1 MRAIVTRFYTRA
13 VSPTGVIDLG
23 SNSAR
28 LIVADLDPAGHF
40 EMAADARA
48 GLRLLRRIA
57 ADGSLPAPAIALT
70 CQVINAM
77 TTVARNAG
85 ADKVVAVATSALR
98 ETTNRN
104 EVVEAVAR
112 ETGVELRVVD
122 GEEEAMLACRGAIHS
137 LPVDTG
143 LNLDIG
149 GGSLEISSFSHRTP
163 GQSWSLQLGALRLND
178 TFLVSDPPKKT
189 EVSDLRQHVLKT
201 LNAAALPSATA
212 PRDLVGTGGT
222 IRAVAKIARSRHSH
236 DVPGVHGYQ
245 LTRPEIEKVLELTS
259 NQKRSRVSAITGVNS
274 DRAVS
279 LAAGANTLAET
290 MDYLAIPHLL
300 VSGQGLRE
308 GLALTLSEAP
318 IKSAREVRAGAVAAL
333 ARRFSAHSPQR
344 AEWRVAIALAL
355 IRVLVE
361 DNNDDAIENI
371 KHAAKL
377 IDIGRSIDF
386 YNRHEHTCNIIL
398 RADLP
403 GFSQR
408 QRAQLAATVEK
419 AGGSRTSSRRYRP
432 LLSAAQ
438 MRDVERAGVI
448 LALADGIEPRTH
460 PTDKLAIN
468 RLDSRREIILSI
480 PLAAPW
486 YPEDLLRR
494 ASRAFGKRLVI
505 AGAAESNGSVSID
518 VR

>member
-1 MRAIVTRFYTRA
+1 
-13 VSPTGVIDLG
+13 
-23 SNSAR
+23 
-28 LIVADLDPAGHF
+28 
-40 EMAADARA
+40 
-48 GLRLLRRIA
+48 
-57 ADGSLPAPAIALT
+57 
-70 CQVINAM
+70 
-77 TTVARNAG
+77 
-85 ADKVVAVATSALR
+85 
-98 ETTNRN
+98 
-104 EVVEAVAR
+104 
-112 ETGVELRVVD
+112 VD
-122 GEEEAMLACRGAIHS
+122 GEEEARLACRGAIHS
-137 LPVDTG
+137 LPVETG
-143 LNLDIG
+143 LNVDIG
-149 GGSLEISSFSHRTP
+149 GGSLEISSFSRRNP

-178 TFLVSDPPKKT
+178 TFLLSDPPKKT
-189 EVSDLRQHVLKT
+189 ELSELREHVVKT
-201 LNAAALPSATA
+201 LKDAALPTAIA

-245 LTRPEIEKVLELTS
+245 LTRPEVERVVELTS
-259 NQKRSRVSAITGVNS
+259 SRTRARVAGVAGINS
-274 DRAVS
+274 DRSVS
-279 LAAGANTLAET
+279 LCAGANTLAEV

-308 GLALTLSEAP
+308 GLALTLADAP
-318 IKSAREVRAGAVAAL
+318 IASAREVRIGAVAAL
-333 ARRFSAHSPQR
+333 SRRFSAHSQPR

-361 DNNDDAIENI
+361 ESGDDAIENI
-371 KHAAKL
+371 KHAATL

-386 YNRHEHTCNIIL
+386 YDRHEHTCSIVL

-403 GFSQR
+403 GFSQQ
-408 QRAQLAATVEK
+408 QRALLAATIEK

-432 LLSAAQ
+432 LLSAAD

-468 RLDSRREIILSI
+468 RQDSRREITLSI

-486 YPEDLLRR
+486 HPEDLLRR
-494 ASRAFGKRLVI
+494 AGRAFGKKLVI
-505 AGAAESNGSVSID
+505 AGGAGSEGTVSID

>member
-13 VSPTGVIDLG
+13 VPPTGVIDLG

-28 LIVADLDPAGHF
+28 LIVADLDPTGHF

-48 GLRLLRRIA
+48 GLRLLRRIS
-57 ADGSLPAPAIALT
+57 ADGSLPPEAIALT
-70 CQVINAM
+70 CQIIAAM
-77 TTVARNAG
+77 TTVAHNAG
-85 ADKVVAVATSALR
+85 AEKVIAVATSALR
-98 ETTNRN
+98 ETTNRKD
-104 EVVEAVAR
+104 VVDAVAR

-122 GEEEAMLACRGAIHS
+122 GEEEATLACRGAIHS

-149 GGSLEISSFSHRTP
+149 GGSLEISAFAHRTP
-163 GQSWSLQLGALRLND
+163 GASWSLPLGALRLND
-178 TFLVSDPPKKT
+178 TYLLSDPPKKLEIT
-189 EVSDLRQHVLKT
+189 ELRQHVNKT
-201 LNAAALPSATA
+201 LKEAALPTETT

-245 LTRPEIEKVLELTS
+245 LTRSEVERVVEVAST
-259 NQKRSRVSAITGVNS
+259 QKRARVATITGVNA

-308 GLALTLSEAP
+308 GLALTLAQAP
-318 IKSAREVRAGAVAAL
+318 VTSAREVRAGAVAAL

-355 IRVLVE
+355 VGVLAE
-361 DNNDDAIENI
+361 AADENAIENI
-371 KHAAKL
+371 RHAAEL
-377 IDIGRSIDF
+377 VDIGRSIDF
-386 YNRHEHTCNIIL
+386 YNRHEHTCTIIL

-403 GFSQR
+403 GFSQQ
-408 QRAQLAATVEK
+408 QRALLAATVEK

-432 LLSAAQ
+432 LLSASQ
-438 MRDVERAGVI
+438 MSDVERAGVI

-494 ASRAFGKRLVI
+494 ASRIFGKRLVI
-505 AGAAESNGSVSID
+505 AGTVESNGNVSID